1 MDLELK
7 ELADRL
13 TDRRTE
19 SHACVSYY
27 IGKLEGVSVVLCNC
41 GVGKVNAA
49 MHTQILIS
57 QYKPDVLI
65 QSGIAGSL
73 SPQVKYFDIV
83 IGKEL
88 VYHDMQDFVLEQFEP
103 LEKVYMADAS
113 LVELAK
119 EAAGECHV
127 GRIASGDQFV
137 SDAAQKA
144 DIAARTNAL
153 CTEMEGCATAHTAFL
168 NGIPFVV
175 MRAISDM
182 ADNSAEVDFGE
193 FQQKAADRAVAI
205 VLKLVQMIEER
216 KGIRKD
222 E

>member
-1 MDLELK
+1 MTGIISAMDLELR
-7 ELADRL
+7 ELVEKLEDRK
-13 TDRRTE
+13 TE
-19 SHACVSYY
+19 TLAAVTYY
-27 IGKLEGVSVVLCNC
+27 TGKLEGRPVVLCNC

-57 QYKPDVLI
+57 KYGPDAII

-73 SPQVKYFDIV
+73 SPEVKYFDIV
-83 IGKEL
+83 IGEEL
-88 VYHDMQDFVLEQFEP
+88 VYHDMQPFVLEEFEP
-103 LEKVYMADAS
+103 LQAVYPADPV
-113 LVELAK
+113 LVELARR
-119 EAAGECHV
+119 AAGDCHV

-153 CTEMEGCATAHTAFL
+153 CTEMEGCAVAHTAYL
-168 NGIPFVV
+168 NQVPFVV

-182 ADNSAEVDFGE
+182 ADNGAETDFEE

-205 VLKLVQMIEER
+205 VLKLLGSMGR
-216 KGIRKD
+216 K
-222 E
+222 